1 VAANV
6 ATVDQIELDK
16 LPPGPRS
23 PKWLQSLRYTR
34 SPISHWERLRATFGD
49 FGTGRFNA
57 YGEVVWLSSPDDIRE
72 VLLAD
77 PTLVHAGEAVRFL
90 EPILGSRS
98 MLILDEQEHLRK
110 RKLLLPAFHGDALA
124 ALEPIVQDAAD
135 SAVEQWPVGRE
146 FALMPHMKEL
156 SLEVILRT
164 VFGLNEPTE
173 FERVRA
179 VIADLVSSFHLVI
192 WGSWRRR
199 NLGAGSAWALFE
211 RRKSAADDAVH
222 QMIASRRRE
231 PRISERPDV
240 LSRML
245 SAQRENEE
253 ILSDIELR
261 DDLMTLLIAGHETTS
276 VALTWA
282 IGLLAR
288 HPEVME
294 RLRAERLAG
303 GDSYLQA
310 VIKECLRLR
319 PIVPFTGR
327 TLTAPMIVRGR
338 RLPPGTKL
346 WIPILLVHVLPER
359 YPQPHAFR
367 PERFLESSPDPYTWL
382 PFGGGI
388 RRCIG
393 AGLANLEMKAVI
405 GTVANSVRLQ
415 RITAPLERERA
426 NGVTLVPRRGGR
438 IVVDS
443 IQSKRGGRVK
453 HEGFH

>member
-1 VAANV
+1 M
-6 ATVDQIELDK
+6 ATIDHIELDR
-16 LPPGPRS
+16 LPPGPRA
-23 PKWLQSLRYTR
+23 PKWLQSLQYTR
-34 SPISHWERLRATFGD
+34 SPIAHWERLRAAFGD

-77 PTLVHAGEAVRFL
+77 PTIVHAGEAVRFL

-98 MLILDEQEHLRK
+98 MLVLDEEEHLRK
-110 RKLLLPAFHGDALA
+110 RKLLLPAFHGNALS
-124 ALEPIVQDAAD
+124 ALTPIVQDAVD
-135 SAVEQWPVGRE
+135 SAVAQWPVGRE
-146 FALMPHMKEL
+146 FALIPHMKAL

-164 VFGLNEPTE
+164 VFGLNEPAE
-173 FERVRA
+173 LKRVRA

-199 NLGAGSAWALFE
+199 RLGARSPWALFE
-211 RRKSAADDAVH
+211 SRKAAADDAVL
-222 QMIASRRRE
+222 QLIAGRRRD
-231 PRISERPDV
+231 PRTSERPDV

-245 SAQRENEE
+245 ATQSEQEDT
-253 ILSDIELR
+253 LSNTELR

-276 VALTWA
+276 VALTWT

-288 HPEVME
+288 HPEDVE
-294 RLRAERLAG
+294 RLRAEQLSGA
-303 GDSYLQA
+303 DSYLQA

-327 TLTAPMIVRGR
+327 TLTAPMAVRGR
-338 RLPPGTKL
+338 KLPAGTKL
-346 WIPILLVHVLPER
+346 WIPILLVHLLPEC
-359 YPQPHAFR
+359 YPDPHAFK
-367 PERFLESSPDPYTWL
+367 PDRFLEGNPDPYTWL

-393 AGLANLEMKAVI
+393 AGLASLEMRATISAV
-405 GTVANSVRLQ
+405 ARNVRLKK
-415 RITAPLERERA
+415 ITFPLERERA

-438 IVVDS
+438 ITVESYKVN
-443 IQSKRGGRVK
+443 QGER
-453 HEGFH
+453 